1 MNRYITFLFILIILS
16 IAQPALAMK
25 KLFVGGLSWDTTAAD
40 VVRLTESYGQIL
52 EVKVLYH
59 GIGEVQTASAE
70 VLYDNPQDANTAAVA
85 LNGEVIDGQPISAV
99 PKEMLVVDS
108 KVKDV
113 VTSAGLLMNH
123 ATLQELN
130 DKVHELINAAIV
142 RARANGRAAL
152 RPADL

>member
-1 MNRYITFLFILIILS
+1 MNRYITFLFILVMLGL
-16 IAQPALAMK
+16 AQPAFAMK

-70 VLYDNPQDANTAAVA
+70 VLYDNSQDADTAAVA
-85 LNGEVIDGQPISAV
+85 LDGQVIDGQPISAM
-99 PKEMLVVDS
+99 PKEMLVVGAT
-108 KVKDV
+108 VKDV
-113 VTSAGLLMNH
+113 VESAGLLMNR
-123 ATLQELN
+123 ATLLEPN
-130 DKVHELINAAIV
+130 NRVHELINAAMT
-142 RARANGRAAL
+142 RARANGRAAV